1 MSDTTNYP
9 FIPTKSLTEGLP
21 TLMMLL
27 YGAVRHGAVV
37 IDKQNQTISIDKF
50 PYDVALVEH
59 YIQEA
64 QHAID
69 DYAQRCQNL
78 DTSGNPNELL
88 MLNEIHN
95 ILLETK
101 QWLQ

>member
-1 MSDTTNYP
+1 MNETPNYP

-27 YGAVRHGAVV
+27 YGAVRHGDVI

-50 PYDVALVEH
+50 PYDIALVEH
-59 YIQEA
+59 YIQAA
-64 QHAID
+64 QNAIE
-69 DYAQRCQNL
+69 DYQQRCQNL
-78 DTSGNPNELL
+78 NTSGNPNELL
-88 MLNEIHN
+88 MLNEIYN